1 MAWCCCNPR
10 RCEPYWLWKLG
21 ACMTEMLILSLG
33 GSLIYPKEID
43 VTYLKKFRALILSSV
58 RQGKTFG
65 IICGGGA
72 ICREYINKANQ
83 IVPLQPLQNDIIGI
97 ATTRTNG
104 QLVRELFGDEAYK
117 WVVIDYNKKIPTDK
131 KIVIGAGWLPGC
143 STDKDA
149 VLMAKMFDAKTVIN
163 LTNVDYVYDKDPRK
177 FSDAKPIRKA
187 TWKEFKKIVGGEW
200 KAGMNL
206 PFDPVAA
213 ALAEKEKMRVIVL
226 NGADLANLEN
236 CLEGKVFVGT
246 VIG

>member
-1 MAWCCCNPR
+1 MS
-10 RCEPYWLWKLG
+10 
-21 ACMTEMLILSLG
+21 EMIVLSLG

-43 VTYLKKFRALILSSV
+43 VVYLKKFCALIL
-58 RQGKTFG
+58 QQIQKGKQFG

-97 ATTRTNG
+97 ATTRANG
-104 QLVRELFGDEAYK
+104 QLVRELFSNEAYEE
-117 WVVIDYNKKIPTDK
+117 VIIDYSQKIKTDK
-131 KIVIGAGWLPGC
+131 HIIIGAGWLPGC

-177 FSDAKPIRKA
+177 FSVAKPIKKA
-187 TWKEFKKIVGGEW
+187 SWKEFKKIVGGEW

-213 ALAEKEKMRVIVL
+213 ALAEKEKMKVIILHGL
-226 NGADLANLEN
+226 NLPNLEN
-236 CLEGKVFVGT
+236 CLEGTGFIGT